1 MRDLKILPG
10 QITFSLYALAASGD
24 RDGGDGLDAPDLFT
38 RATSAK
44 SHSDSAAVRRRATY
58 VTGDGGGGGGGGDHP
73 LAWLEHSGVRFC
85 AEHAVDTTFLGRVD
99 DLACDDARLLSRG
112 DALFG
117 SYATSSSGR
126 RRPSLRLAREA
137 LEDDDARQVLLWPDP
152 VVCENCDTEAGEAHV
167 LGSVLDGADADGRT
181 RLICRGCRTCR
192 AFVPRLNV
200 RDDGHEARVAY
211 KAPSH
216 LRLSLEDRL
225 AKRGEASL
233 SAVALASESPDLYYG
248 VLWYAARLRLPTPF
262 RARGTRAL
270 LLVLAENE
278 ADALRAV
285 RPPPDDGAADD
296 RPASPRGASSRL
308 EAAALA
314 PDAPQEPAEL
324 PPPPP
329 PPATDDDR
337 PPRVPA
343 SPVAGAALESF
354 GSIPPEGI
362 ALYIPIY

>member
-1 MRDLKILPG
+1 M
-10 QITFSLYALAASGD
+10 
-24 RDGGDGLDAPDLFT
+24 
-38 RATSAK
+38 
-44 SHSDSAAVRRRATY
+44 
-58 VTGDGGGGGGGGDHP
+58 
-73 LAWLEHSGVRFC
+73 
-85 AEHAVDTTFLGRVD
+85 
-99 DLACDDARLLSRG
+99 
-112 DALFG
+112 
-117 SYATSSSGR
+117 
-126 RRPSLRLAREA
+126 
-137 LEDDDARQVLLWPDP
+137 
-152 VVCENCDTEAGEAHV
+152 
-167 LGSVLDGADADGRT
+167 DGADADGRT

-200 RDDGHEARVAY
+200 RDDGHLSRVAY

-233 SAVALASESPDLYYG
+233 SAAALASESPDLYYG

-285 RPPPDDGAADD
+285 TPPPDDAGDD

-314 PDAPQEPAEL
+314 PDAPQEPAD
-324 PPPPP
+324 PPPP

-337 PPRVPA
+337 PPRAPA